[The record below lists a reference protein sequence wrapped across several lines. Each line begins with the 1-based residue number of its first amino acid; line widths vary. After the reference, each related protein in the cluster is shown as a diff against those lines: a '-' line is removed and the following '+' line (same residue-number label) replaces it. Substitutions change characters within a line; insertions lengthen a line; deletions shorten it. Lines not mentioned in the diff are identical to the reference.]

1 MLSALCHIAVE
12 IFWGDKSAIYRT
24 KITFPLYCK
33 SPQLSVSPVKCAKVI
48 CCPAL
53 GCFLYDYKID
63 LNLTPSLG
71 HFYFTAAQTMLTLNM
86 KRTFSCGQL
95 KLFKLRSLFHWLMQ
109 NDEVLKLSDAPF
121 CGA

>member
-1 MLSALCHIAVE
+1 MISRLSRDNVLSALCHIAVE

-33 SPQLSVSPVKCAKVI
+33 SPQFSVSPVKCAKVI
-48 CCPAL
+48 CCSAL

-71 HFYFTAAQTMLTLNM
+71 HF
-86 KRTFSCGQL
+86 
-95 KLFKLRSLFHWLMQ
+95 LFHCGT
-109 NDEVLKLSDAPF
+109 NDAHINHEAHLFVWSIEVILVKKPF
-121 CGA
+121 PLVYTK